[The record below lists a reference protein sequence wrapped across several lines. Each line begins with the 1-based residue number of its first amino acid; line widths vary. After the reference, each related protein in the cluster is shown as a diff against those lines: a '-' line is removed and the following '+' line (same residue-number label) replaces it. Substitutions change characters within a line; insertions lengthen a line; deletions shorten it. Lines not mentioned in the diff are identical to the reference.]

1 MEEMTEVQMSATC
14 WWGGLCRR
22 LALSEPPFPPLWSGD
37 GDSGAAGVEGDD
49 SSVGYVGSVEA
60 S

>member
-1 MEEMTEVQMSATC
+1 MSATC

-49 SSVGYVGSVEA
+49 CSVGYVGSVEA